1 MSSSGMDRKTI
12 DHAKA
17 ALEGSGGGF
26 RARIRRILPFLGPAV
41 IASIAYVD
49 PGNFATNIQAGAQF
63 GYTLLWVI
71 FASNLM
77 AMLIQALSAKLGIA
91 TGRNLAEQCG
101 LRFAKPVA
109 YALWIMMELAA
120 MATDLAEFLG
130 AAVAFNLLF
139 GMPLWIAGLL
149 TALCTFGI
157 LALQRFGFRPLE
169 AAIAVFVGVISL
181 CYLAELIMVKPVWGD
196 VLPHAFI
203 PSFQGRESVVLAVG
217 ILGATIMPHAIFLH
231 SALTQ
236 DRIPHD
242 ASQRKRLFRFE
253 IIDVIAAMGVAG
265 LINAAMLI
273 VASGTFFVHG
283 MHAVGTL
290 EEAHKTLEP
299 LLGSAASTV
308 FAVSL
313 LASGLSSSTVGTQA
327 GQIIIQGFIK
337 KDIPIWFRRLITVIP
352 SLIVIFLGMD
362 PTRTLVLSQVV
373 LSFCLPLAIIPLMI
387 FTNDREIMGDLVN
400 RPITKVA
407 MTLVSMVIIALDLFL
422 VYNTFAAGG

>member
-1 MSSSGMDRKTI
+1 
-12 DHAKA
+12 
-17 ALEGSGGGF
+17 
-26 RARIRRILPFLGPAV
+26 
-41 IASIAYVD
+41 
-49 PGNFATNIQAGAQF
+49 
-63 GYTLLWVI
+63 
-71 FASNLM
+71 
-77 AMLIQALSAKLGIA
+77 
-91 TGRNLAEQCG
+91 
-101 LRFAKPVA
+101 
-109 YALWIMMELAA
+109 
-120 MATDLAEFLG
+120 
-130 AAVAFNLLF
+130 
-139 GMPLWIAGLL
+139 
-149 TALCTFGI
+149 
-157 LALQRFGFRPLE
+157 
-169 AAIAVFVGVISL
+169 
-181 CYLAELIMVKPVWGD
+181 
-196 VLPHAFI
+196 
-203 PSFQGRESVVLAVG
+203 
-217 ILGATIMPHAIFLH
+217 MPHAIFLH

-283 MHAVGTL
+283 LHAVGTL

-337 KDIPIWFRRLITVIP
+337 KDIPIWVRRLITVVP
-352 SLIVIFLGMD
+352 SLVVIFLGMD

-373 LSFCLPLAIIPLMI
+373 LSFCLPLAIVPLMI
-387 FTNDREIMGDLVN
+387 FTNDKKIMGDLVN

-407 MTLVSMVIIALDLFL
+407 MTLVSALIIALDLFL
-422 VYNTFAAGG
+422 VYNTLWGG